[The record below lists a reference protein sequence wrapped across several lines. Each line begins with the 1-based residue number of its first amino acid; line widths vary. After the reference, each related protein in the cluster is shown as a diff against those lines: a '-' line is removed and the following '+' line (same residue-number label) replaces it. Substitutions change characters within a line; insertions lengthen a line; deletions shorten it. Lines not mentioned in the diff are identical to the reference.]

1 MTRSTPEVSIVLPAF
16 NANPFLAAALDT
28 IKAQTFGDYEI
39 IVVDDGSDQSPEPIV
54 RAVLPEAT
62 YIVQPR
68 RGPSAARNA
77 ALAVARGDFIA
88 FLDADDLWL
97 PATLEKLRKGF
108 RDAPGADIV
117 QGHIKRFGSA
127 LPASSANR
135 AYLSFNVGSLLVR
148 RHAFDRA
155 GLFDESLHKSEDVDL
170 HIRFKEAGLRRFAIP
185 DIVLLYR
192 RHPAASNEIEPP
204 RVLRQT
210 HHGSWMRLLSASLAR
225 RRAAASAA
233 EPRAKDAAES
243 RHVTA
248 VLVVKDGRRY
258 LPSALASIRGQTRAV
273 QSIVAVVADGGD
285 GSLEYLAS
293 QPDVAAMRQ
302 TGSGLAQARNQAI
315 GAIDAGLVAFLDCD
329 DLWHPDKIALQVEAL
344 AMFAMPGFCITNF
357 RRVRDAGDALQTIA
371 IDAREYRM
379 GTTPSAMLADKA
391 VFDATGGFD
400 PALGNGC
407 DTDWFARA
415 LASDVPAAVLGQ
427 VLMHKRI
434 HAANLSRDPA
444 RNRRDMLRVIA
455 KRRRP
460 SGQA

>member
-1 MTRSTPEVSIVLPAF
+1 
-16 NANPFLAAALDT
+16 
-28 IKAQTFGDYEI
+28 
-39 IVVDDGSDQSPEPIV
+39 
-54 RAVLPEAT
+54 
-62 YIVQPR
+62 
-68 RGPSAARNA
+68 
-77 ALAVARGDFIA
+77 
-88 FLDADDLWL
+88 
-97 PATLEKLRKGF
+97 
-108 RDAPGADIV
+108 
-117 QGHIKRFGSA
+117 
-127 LPASSANR
+127 
-135 AYLSFNVGSLLVR
+135 
-148 RHAFDRA
+148 
-155 GLFDESLHKSEDVDL
+155 
-170 HIRFKEAGLRRFAIP
+170 
-185 DIVLLYR
+185 
-192 RHPAASNEIEPP
+192 
-204 RVLRQT
+204 
-210 HHGSWMRLLSASLAR
+210 MRLLSASLAR

-248 VLVVKDGRRY
+248 VRVVKDGRRY

-391 VFDATGGFD
+391 VFDAIGDFD

-415 LASDVPAAVLGQ
+415 LASDVPAVVLGQ

-434 HAANLSRDPA
+434 HAANLSRDPE

-460 SGQA
+460 SGPA